1 MAKHSF
7 AGGQNIAEAQEY
19 RNYVV
24 GKMSFEISEIIRVL
38 QYTTYE
44 EEGGND
50 PLNDMKKAASLFDSN
65 MGPAM
70 KWVSTP
76 TESAGGLGKLD
87 LARAGWGIGFTVP
100 KRIGWGIGF
109 TGHKSVGWG
118 FGFSGYKK
126 VKWGIWFNDHKGVR
140 REHWLKFHLTP
151 KIVYCGAKFSLHS
164 QG

>member
-1 MAKHSF
+1 MTEHSI

-44 EEGGND
+44 EEGGDD

-76 TESAGGLGKLD
+76 TESAGGLGED
-87 LARAGWGIGFTVP
+87 LAR
-100 KRIGWGIGF
+100 
-109 TGHKSVGWG
+109 TGLG
-118 FGFSGYKK
+118 FGFPGHKRGVGHSVK
-126 VKWGIWFNDHKGVR
+126 VSS
-140 REHWLKFHLTP
+140 
-151 KIVYCGAKFSLHS
+151 YSSL
-164 QG
+164 

>member
-44 EEGGND
+44 EEGGDD

-76 TESAGGLGKLD
+76 TESAGGLGED
-87 LARAGWGIGFTVP
+87 LCEVGLGHWVFWPQEGGEGHWVKVWLYSGLKGETVFCFGKFP
-100 KRIGWGIGF
+100 KRVVLI
-109 TGHKSVGWG
+109 
-118 FGFSGYKK
+118 
-126 VKWGIWFNDHKGVR
+126 
-140 REHWLKFHLTP
+140 
-151 KIVYCGAKFSLHS
+151 
-164 QG
+164 

>member
-1 MAKHSF
+1 MTKPSIT
-7 AGGQNIAEAQEY
+7 GGQNIAEAQEY

-44 EEGGND
+44 EEGGDD

-76 TESAGGLGKLD
+76 TESAGGLGED
-87 LARAGWGIGFTVP
+87 LARVGWGHWILLST
-100 KRIGWGIGF
+100 RGWGRHWF
-109 TGHKSVGWG
+109 TGHKRVGWG
-118 FGFSGYKK
+118 IEFFGYKEA
-126 VKWGIWFNDHKGVR
+126 KWDVWFTDHKGV
-140 REHWLKFHLTP
+140 
-151 KIVYCGAKFSLHS
+151 G
-164 QG
+164 

>member
-1 MAKHSF
+1 MEILSWWYCIVNCSVQNLMARHSF

-44 EEGGND
+44 EEGGDD
-50 PLNDMKKAASLFDSN
+50 PLNDMKKAASLFESN

-76 TESAGGLGKLD
+76 TESAGGLGEVLVRVGWEVGLRPQKG
-87 LARAGWGIGFTVP
+87 GWGIGVKVRLYLGLRVQNCFCLGKVP
-100 KRIGWGIGF
+100 NRVALI
-109 TGHKSVGWG
+109 
-118 FGFSGYKK
+118 
-126 VKWGIWFNDHKGVR
+126 
-140 REHWLKFHLTP
+140 
-151 KIVYCGAKFSLHS
+151 A
-164 QG
+164 

>member
-1 MAKHSF
+1 MTGILSWCYRIVNCSVQKLMAKHSF

-44 EEGGND
+44 EEGGDD

-76 TESAGGLGKLD
+76 TESAGGLGEH
-87 LARAGWGIGFTVP
+87 LARMGWGIGFRPQQGVV
-100 KRIGWGIGF
+100 
-109 TGHKSVGWG
+109 GHWV
-118 FGFSGYKK
+118 K
-126 VKWGIWFNDHKGVR
+126 V
-140 REHWLKFHLTP
+140 WLFLPLRGQNSK
-151 KIVYCGAKFSLHS
+151 
-164 QG
+164 